1 MTAQIEPFHA
11 IAVSTLA
18 HRLSAEAAKAGRPV
32 IHMEFGQPS
41 TSAPAA
47 AIARAHHVLD
57 TQAQGYWESAALKER
72 IARHYHESA
81 GVAVDP
87 AQVVLTCGASP
98 ALVMALTLRFAP
110 ARGWQSP
117 GPAMS
122 PIATRCARCTWS
134 RWNWSAGRRNASTS
148 PPPRLPRWSRRPTG

>member
-1 MTAQIEPFHA
+1 LPFPPWR
-11 IAVSTLA
+11 IA
-18 HRLSAEAAKAGRPV
+18 SAEAAKAGRPV

-41 TSAPAA
+41 TSAPAC

-87 AQVVLTCGASP
+87 RKWCSP
-98 ALVMALTLRFAP
+98 AAHR
-110 ARGWQSP
+110 Q
-117 GPAMS
+117 
-122 PIATRCARCTWS
+122 
-134 RWNWSAGRRNASTS
+134 
-148 PPPRLPRWSRRPTG
+148 RWSWR